1 MSFDYIYFFV
11 IFMSLILPWF
21 PEQKAQVLNSMVLN
35 IWGDSV
41 SMYYN
46 YEKIQNNFYANFT
59 DWQQMYFQLYQKDPG
74 MK

>member
-46 YEKIQNNFYANFT
+46 YVKIQNNFYANFT